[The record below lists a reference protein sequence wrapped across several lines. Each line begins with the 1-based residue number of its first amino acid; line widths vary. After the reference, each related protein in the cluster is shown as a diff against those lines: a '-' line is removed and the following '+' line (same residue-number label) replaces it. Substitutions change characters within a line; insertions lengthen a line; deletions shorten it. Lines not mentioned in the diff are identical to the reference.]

1 MNRFALAL
9 LAATLLVP
17 ALQGC
22 EAEQQDRLV
31 TLATWKQATP
41 AVEPRV
47 QTVALTHPVSFP
59 PRSAALP
66 GNEKAS
72 LLDFLNRQNIT
83 SGTRVTVTSNAPD
96 GTDAGLLADRMG
108 EVRRV
113 LAARGLVVE
122 MAPPLQAGNPDQI
135 DIVAMKSQV
144 APIACPGYNAPIQ
157 LDHEERPIL
166 NPGCANAIDL
176 GLMLENPNDL
186 NQGRALPPADSE
198 GQSLSIQRYRT
209 GQTYAP
215 VSQSTTD

>member
-1 MNRFALAL
+1 MNRTTLAL
-9 LAATLLVP
+9 LATLVLSP
-17 ALQGC
+17 ALQAC

-31 TLATWKQATP
+31 TLGTWKQATP
-41 AVEPRV
+41 PAEPRV

-59 PRSAALP
+59 PRASAMP
-66 GNEKAS
+66 GAEKAS

-83 SGTRVTVTSNAPD
+83 SGTRVTVTPNAPD

-108 EVRRV
+108 EVRRI
-113 LAARGLVVE
+113 LAARGLIVE
-122 MAPPLQAGNPDQI
+122 MAPPLQGGNPNQVAV
-135 DIVAMKSQV
+135 VAMKSQIV
-144 APIACPGYNAPIQ
+144 PINCPGYNAPIQ
-157 LDHEERPIL
+157 LDHEGRPIL

-186 NQGRALPPADSE
+186 SQGRALPPADAE

-215 VSQSTTD
+215 VTQGTTN

>member
-1 MNRFALAL
+1 MNRSALAL
-9 LAATLLVP
+9 LAALILSP

-22 EAEQQDRLV
+22 EAEQQDRLITV
-31 TLATWKQATP
+31 ATWKQATP

-66 GNEKAS
+66 GAEKAS
-72 LLDFLNRQNIT
+72 LLDFLNRQSIT
-83 SGTRVTVTSNAPD
+83 SGTRVTVKPNAPE

-113 LAARGLVVE
+113 LAARGLIVDL
-122 MAPPLQAGNPDQI
+122 APPMQGGNADQVAV
-135 DIVAMKSQV
+135 VAMKAQV

-157 LDHEERPIL
+157 LDHEMRPIL

-186 NQGRALPPADSE
+186 NQGRALPPADAE

-215 VSQSTTD
+215 VTQSTTN

>member
-1 MNRFALAL
+1 MNRSALAF
-9 LAATLLVP
+9 LAAIVLAP

-22 EAEQQDRLV
+22 AEHDRV
-31 TLATWKQATP
+31 ITYATWKQATP
-41 AVEPRV
+41 PAEPRV

-59 PRSAALP
+59 PRSASLA
-66 GNEKAS
+66 GAEKAS
-72 LLDFLNRQNIT
+72 LLEFLNRQNIG
-83 SGTRVTVTSNAPD
+83 SGTRVMVKANAPD

-113 LAARGLVVE
+113 LAARGLVVDL
-122 MAPPLQAGNPDQI
+122 APPIQGGNPDQLAV
-135 DIVAMKSQV
+135 VAMKSQV

-186 NQGRALPPADSE
+186 AQGRALPPADSE

-215 VSQSTTD
+215 PTQSTTD